1 MRLTRV
7 FHNHVENSRIFF
19 GSFMNRFLKLNIVG
33 NNYVFL
39 ELVGLFKFRERVTFP
54 KITMI
59 AMTIVVVVVSI
70 CSFESDSLEMGL
82 FEGFEI
88 AESFNEGWSIIV

>member
-1 MRLTRV
+1 
-7 FHNHVENSRIFF
+7 
-19 GSFMNRFLKLNIVG
+19 MNRFLKLNIVG

-70 CSFESDSLEMGL
+70 CSLESDSLEMGL
-82 FEGFEI
+82 FGGFEI